1 MYGGCV
7 LTSWSLAIVLPL
19 SKSLSLLCVGFCV
32 PANEDRAVMGVRIT
46 GKGFSVYETRLRP
59 IPTPPLPKSS
69 KKRAV
74 PKRYKKEVLK

>member
-1 MYGGCV
+1 MCRYTETV
-7 LTSWSLAIVLPL
+7 TILLPL
-19 SKSLSLLCVGFCV
+19 SESLALLCVGFCV

-46 GKGFSVYETRLRP
+46 GKGFSLYESRLRP

-74 PKRYKKEVLK
+74 PKR